1 MADENIVVRITADD
15 SELVASLNN
24 ISEQAEGLN
33 TTIGDVSNNI
43 EDSFDGSSVD
53 NFKESTK
60 KAKKG
65 VDNLE
70 KTTKKGTRSFSKF
83 TRGAGR
89 GVSAL
94 SRFGGGAFR
103 STGRLGSFAAMLAG
117 TPFGPFALLAAGAT
131 AAFTLFTKSS
141 DDAKESLE
149 KTSEEIGK
157 TNKKIK
163 DLQKD
168 ASDLN
173 FQLTGGT
180 SEQQATTRRKENFK
194 EIVKI
199 QKAIKFN
206 TSQEK
211 KLNAELNEGKA
222 SRARVFEIQSELATI
237 EKNKLELEV
246 RSSKLLL
253 ENNKQLKKNEA
264 DKKKAQDA
272 AKKALDDAKKQRVK
286 DALDAQKLTDS
297 LIRDELQKQLTALDR
312 AATKREADFT
322 AKKQGEAQTND
333 FILQSQSV
341 LEQDKAA
348 LRKQFA
354 EAEILARQAIQ
365 LELAATELEAEK
377 LGAQQRFEARNKE
390 IELIKATDAEKIEF
404 LKASQT
410 KLNNDLAA
418 IDLNAAEQSLES
430 KQSLATAE
438 LEINLENDR
447 QIFAQTKQSE
457 EAITAFE
464 ADQKNQR
471 EKLEIEFQIRKKQLI
486 LNGDK
491 EISDARK
498 KALKAEIELLKSQ
511 AAGVG
516 VVIQKEVEAP
526 PKTLGDLLGIPKNT
540 QKQIK
545 AVQGALEQ
553 VTSEVSKAVAERV
566 AILQKEV
573 DFRNQRIGEIQADL
587 ANEIELNKLG
597 KASNIKEAQEQL
609 EAEKSIRDKA
619 ESEKKKAAE
628 AQFAIDT
635 ALQASNLITSIS
647 ALYAS
652 LSGVGFGA
660 GVAIATALSG
670 VLLATFIA
678 SKAQAAAAVGF
689 AEGGYTGDGAKYDEA
704 GVVHKGEFV
713 VDKETTN
720 KLGLRNKSMQDFEG
734 VMGEHYSDIPNG
746 QSIGRKNKKITSR
759 LNTQIRQQKEQV
771 LLSYERGIQNALNG
785 QNSILKGILKATESA
800 PIVFPLGNDKYLI
813 ERGKYKKE
821 IKRIKK

>member
-1 MADENIVVRITADD
+1 MAEENIVVRITADD

-24 ISEQAEGLN
+24 ISEQAEGLDS
-33 TTIGDVSNNI
+33 TIGDVSNNI
-43 EDSFDGSSVD
+43 ADSFDGSAVD
-53 NFKESTK
+53 NFSASTK
-60 KAKKG
+60 QASKG

-94 SRFGGGAFR
+94 GRLGGSATR
-103 STGRLGSFAAMLAG
+103 SAGRLGSFGVLLAG
-117 TPFGPFALLAAGAT
+117 TPFGPFAIAAGA
-131 AAFTLFTKSS
+131 ATLAISLFSKGN
-141 DDAKESLE
+141 DDA
-149 KTSEEIGK
+149 
-157 TNKKIK
+157 
-163 DLQKD
+163 
-168 ASDLN
+168 
-173 FQLTGGT
+173 
-180 SEQQATTRRKENFK
+180 
-194 EIVKI
+194 V
-199 QKAIKFN
+199 
-206 TSQEK
+206 
-211 KLNAELNEGKA
+211 
-222 SRARVFEIQSELATI
+222 
-237 EKNKLELEV
+237 
-246 RSSKLLL
+246 
-253 ENNKQLKKNEA
+253 KKNEELSDSINNLEVQLAKSFQEGKLLALDLKDLTDAEKRLKEIEIRNQTLGDLNVELSKKGVELQEVENKLIDANFKTTTERLEAEKLEKELIIERQKIATLIAREEINIKKTKEAQIQA
-264 DKKKAQDA
+264 DKKA
-272 AKKALDDAKKQRVK
+272 AAERKKARDEAKKQREK
-286 DALDAQKLTDS
+286 NAQDAQKLTDS

-312 AATKREADFT
+312 VATKREEDFT
-322 AKKQGEAQTND
+322 AKKQGEAETNA
-333 FILQSQSV
+333 FILQSQKV

-348 LRKQFA
+348 IRKQFA
-354 EAEILARQAIQ
+354 DAEILASQAIFSERAES
-365 LELAATELEAEK
+365 ELASE
-377 LGAQQRFEARNKE
+377 Q
-390 IELIKATDAEKIEF
+390 EF
-404 LKASQT
+404 
-410 KLNNDLAA
+410 
-418 IDLNAAEQSLES
+418 LES
-430 KQSLATAE
+430 KQRFETAKLE
-438 LEINLENDR
+438 LEQESDR
-447 QIFAQTKQSE
+447 QIFAQTKRSE
-457 EAITAFE
+457 EEITEFE
-464 ADQKNQR
+464 KNQNLER
-471 EKLEIEFQIRKKQLI
+471 EKLEIEYQIKKLEI
-486 LNGDK
+486 IKFFDK
-491 EISDARK
+491 QISDERK
-498 KALKAEIELLKSQ
+498 FAIDKEIELLKKRAS
-511 AAGVG
+511 GLG
-516 VVIQKEVEAP
+516 VVIQKEVKQTAP
-526 PKTLGDLLGIPKNT
+526 DSPETFGDLLGIPKDT

-734 VMGEHYSDIPNG
+734 VMGEHYSDMPTA
-746 QSIGRKNKKITSR
+746 QTIGKKNSKITNR

>member
-24 ISEQAEGLN
+24 ISEQAEGLDS
-33 TTIGDVSNNI
+33 TIGDVSNNI
-43 EDSFDGSSVD
+43 ADSFDGSAVD
-53 NFKESTK
+53 NFSASTK
-60 KAKKG
+60 KASKG

-70 KTTKKGTRSFSKF
+70 KTTKKGTRSFSRF

-103 STGRLGSFAAMLAG
+103 SAGRLGSFAAILAG

-131 AAFTLFTKSS
+131 AALSLFSKSTDDTAKNLKELNKGIRELNKQKAEVELQSKILEIEQSKSS
-141 DDAKESLE
+141 
-149 KTSEEIGK
+149 EISK
-157 TNKKIK
+157 QF
-163 DLQKD
+163 QKRK
-168 ASDLN
+168 LI
-173 FQLTGGT
+173 
-180 SEQQATTRRKENFK
+180 EQSISSSKK
-194 EIVKI
+194 EIQNLNEIENLLNIAISANQKGTEQRAKDEKALAGI
-199 QKAIKFN
+199 QVERAETELRLLKLEQDRSKNIAAV
-206 TSQEK
+206 K
-211 KLNAELNEGKA
+211 KLRADQKTAREKAAAE
-222 SRARVFEIQSELATI
+222 
-237 EKNKLELEV
+237 
-246 RSSKLLL
+246 
-253 ENNKQLKKNEA
+253 
-264 DKKKAQDA
+264 
-272 AKKALDDAKKQRVK
+272 
-286 DALDAQKLTDS
+286 AQKLTDS
-297 LIRDELQKQLTALDR
+297 LIRDELQKQLRALDVQ
-312 AATKREADFT
+312 AKESENKFKQSQIIQFGNTKTATEK
-322 AKKQGEAQTND
+322 TNA
-333 FILQSQSV
+333 FILQSQAV

-348 LRKQFA
+348 IRKKFA
-354 EAEILARQAIQ
+354 D
-365 LELAATELEAEK
+365 AEK
-377 LGAQQRFEARNKE
+377 LASDAIFSERAQE
-390 IELIKATDAEKIEF
+390 ELESELEF
-404 LKASQT
+404 
-410 KLNNDLAA
+410 
-418 IDLNAAEQSLES
+418 LES
-430 KQSLATAE
+430 KQRLKTAE
-438 LEINLENDR
+438 IELELENQR
-447 QIFAQTKQSE
+447 QIFAQKKQSE
-457 EAITAFE
+457 EEITEFE
-464 ADQKNQR
+464 KNQNLER
-471 EKLEIEFQIRKKQLI
+471 EKLEIEYQIKKLEI
-486 LNGDK
+486 IKFFDK
-491 EISDARK
+491 QISDERK
-498 KALKAEIELLKSQ
+498 DAIDKEIELLKKRAS
-511 AAGVG
+511 GLG
-516 VVIQKEVEAP
+516 VVIQKEVEQTAP
-526 PKTLGDLLGIPKNT
+526 ASPETFGDLLGIPKDT

-734 VMGEHYSDIPNG
+734 VMGEHYSDMPTA
-746 QSIGRKNKKITSR
+746 QTIGKKNSKISSR

>member
-24 ISEQAEGLN
+24 ISEQAEGLDS
-33 TTIGDVSNNI
+33 TIGDVSNNI
-43 EDSFDGSSVD
+43 ADSFDGSAVD
-53 NFKESTK
+53 NFSASTK
-60 KAKKG
+60 KASKG

-70 KTTKKGTRSFSKF
+70 KTTKKGTRSFSRF

-103 STGRLGSFAAMLAG
+103 SAGRLGSFAAILAG

-131 AAFTLFTKSS
+131 AALSLFSKSTDDTAKNLKELNKGIRELNKQKAEVELQSKILEIEQSKSS
-141 DDAKESLE
+141 
-149 KTSEEIGK
+149 EISK
-157 TNKKIK
+157 QF
-163 DLQKD
+163 QKRK
-168 ASDLN
+168 LI
-173 FQLTGGT
+173 
-180 SEQQATTRRKENFK
+180 EQSISSSKK
-194 EIVKI
+194 EIQNLNEIENLLNIAISANQKGTEQRAKDEKALAGI
-199 QKAIKFN
+199 QVERAETELRLLKLEQDRSKNIAAV
-206 TSQEK
+206 K
-211 KLNAELNEGKA
+211 KLRADQKTAREKAAAE
-222 SRARVFEIQSELATI
+222 
-237 EKNKLELEV
+237 
-246 RSSKLLL
+246 
-253 ENNKQLKKNEA
+253 
-264 DKKKAQDA
+264 
-272 AKKALDDAKKQRVK
+272 
-286 DALDAQKLTDS
+286 AQKLTDS
-297 LIRDELQKQLTALDR
+297 LIRDELQKQLRALDVQ
-312 AATKREADFT
+312 AKESENKFKQSQIIQFGNTKTATEK
-322 AKKQGEAQTND
+322 TNA
-333 FILQSQSV
+333 FILQSQAV

-348 LRKQFA
+348 IRKKFA
-354 EAEILARQAIQ
+354 D
-365 LELAATELEAEK
+365 AEK
-377 LGAQQRFEARNKE
+377 LASDAIFSERAQE
-390 IELIKATDAEKIEF
+390 ELESELEF
-404 LKASQT
+404 
-410 KLNNDLAA
+410 
-418 IDLNAAEQSLES
+418 LES
-430 KQSLATAE
+430 KQRLKTAE
-438 LEINLENDR
+438 IELELENQR
-447 QIFAQTKQSE
+447 QIFAQKKQSE
-457 EAITAFE
+457 EEITEFE
-464 ADQKNQR
+464 KNQNLER
-471 EKLEIEFQIRKKQLI
+471 EKLEIEYQIKKLEI
-486 LNGDK
+486 IKFFDK
-491 EISDARK
+491 QISDERK
-498 KALKAEIELLKSQ
+498 DAIDKEIELLKKRAS
-511 AAGVG
+511 GLG
-516 VVIQKEVEAP
+516 VVIQKEVEQTAP
-526 PKTLGDLLGIPKNT
+526 ASPETFGDLLGIPKDT

-652 LSGVGFGA
+652 LSGVGFGS

-734 VMGEHYSDIPNG
+734 VMGEHYSDMPTA
-746 QSIGRKNKKITSR
+746 QTIGKKNSKISSR

>member
-24 ISEQAEGLN
+24 ISEQAEGLGS
-33 TTIGDVSNNI
+33 TIGDVSNNI
-43 EDSFDGSSVD
+43 ADSFDGSSVD
-53 NFKESTK
+53 NFSASTK
-60 KAKKG
+60 QASKG
-65 VDNLE
+65 VDTLE

-94 SRFGGGAFR
+94 SRFGGSAFR
-103 STGRLGSFAAMLAG
+103 SAGRLGSFGAILAG
-117 TPFGPFALLAAGAT
+117 TPFGPFAILAAGAT
-131 AAFTLFTKSS
+131 AALALFNKSTSETDGKINDLNRSLFELGKQRDELELQTRFLEIEQSNTDEITKQFLKRKEINSQI
-141 DDAKESLE
+141 ESLKKNLDGVESVE
-149 KTSEEIGK
+149 K
-157 TNKKIK
+157 
-163 DLQKD
+163 L
-168 ASDLN
+168 L
-173 FQLTGGT
+173 
-180 SEQQATTRRKENFK
+180 
-194 EIVKI
+194 
-199 QKAIKFN
+199 QKAISLNAKG
-206 TSQEK
+206 TEQRLKQEEALAKIGIEKEKTELKILKLEQDKSKNIAAVK
-211 KLNAELNEGKA
+211 KLRLEQKIAREKAAE
-222 SRARVFEIQSELATI
+222 
-237 EKNKLELEV
+237 
-246 RSSKLLL
+246 
-253 ENNKQLKKNEA
+253 
-264 DKKKAQDA
+264 
-272 AKKALDDAKKQRVK
+272 DAK
-286 DALDAQKLTDS
+286 KLTDS
-297 LIRDELQKQLTALDR
+297 LIRNELEKQLNALDVQAKER
-312 AATKREADFT
+312 EKKFKKSAQIEFGNTEIATTK
-322 AKKQGEAQTND
+322 TNS
-333 FILQSQSV
+333 FILQSQKV

-348 LRKQFA
+348 IRKQFA
-354 EAEILARQAIQ
+354 D
-365 LELAATELEAEK
+365 AEK
-377 LGAQQRFEARNKE
+377 LASDAIFSERAQS
-390 IELIKATDAEKIEF
+390 ELASEQEF
-404 LKASQT
+404 
-410 KLNNDLAA
+410 
-418 IDLNAAEQSLES
+418 LES
-430 KQSLATAE
+430 KQRLKTAE
-438 LEINLENDR
+438 LELELESDR
-447 QIFAQTKQSE
+447 QIFAQTKRSE
-457 EAITAFE
+457 DEITEFE
-464 ADQKNQR
+464 KTQNLER
-471 EKLEIEFQIRKKQLI
+471 EKLEIEYQIKKLEI
-486 LNGDK
+486 IKFFDK
-491 EISDARK
+491 QISDERK
-498 KALKAEIELLKSQ
+498 DAIDKEIELLKKRAS
-511 AAGVG
+511 GLG
-516 VVIQKEVEAP
+516 VVIQKEVKQTTPDSPE
-526 PKTLGDLLGIPKNT
+526 TFGDLLGIPKDT

-553 VTSEVSKAVAERV
+553 VTGEVSKAVAERV

-734 VMGEHYSDIPNG
+734 VMGEHYSDMPTA
-746 QSIGRKNKKITSR
+746 QTIGKKNSKITNR